1 MIASENLTVMIDMI
15 GSLDGL
21 QVSTDIP
28 LKEYTTIGI
37 GGCCLA
43 MVEVSDAGA
52 LKECLEVMQRE
63 GGPSVDSFVLGGGS
77 NLLVSD
83 RGYGGVVLRLGG
95 GFREL
100 IDIDGCLTVGAAY
113 PLKDLS
119 LNGIKEGWGGMEY
132 FAGLPGTVGGAV
144 RMNAGAWG
152 KEIWDFIRCVYC
164 VETKGTERVVSREEV
179 SPGYRKSGLEED
191 LIVTKIEIAY
201 QKDKSASM
209 KAKAKRF
216 MSRRKKGQAIAY
228 PSFGS
233 VFRNPEGLHAGK
245 LIDSLGLKGTREG
258 NAMISDKHGNF
269 IVNLGDAMAADV
281 LFLMRVMKRGVRDEY
296 GIELEPEVVFL
307 GMSPEELEGIV

>member
-1 MIASENLTVMIDMI
+1 MIASENLTRMIDII
-15 GSLDGL
+15 GSIDGL
-21 QVSTDIP
+21 QVSTEIP
-28 LKEYTTIGI
+28 LKDFTTIGI
-37 GGCCLA
+37 GGRCLA

-52 LKECLEVMQRE
+52 LKECLEIMHRE
-63 GGPSVDSFVLGGGS
+63 CRPSVDFFMLGGGS

-83 RGYGGVVLRLGG
+83 RGYDGVVLRLGG

-100 IDIDGCLTVGAAY
+100 IDMGGRLTVGAAY

-119 LNGIKEGWGGMEY
+119 LNAIKEGWGGMEY

-152 KEIWDFIRCVYC
+152 REIWDFIQCVYC
-164 VETKGTERVVSREEV
+164 VETKGTERIVSREDV
-179 SPGYRKSGLEED
+179 SPGYRKSGLEEG

-201 QKDKSASM
+201 QKDKSVDM
-209 KAKAKRF
+209 KAKALQF
-216 MSRRKKGQAIAY
+216 MTRRKKGQAIGY

-245 LIDSLGLKGTREG
+245 LIDSLGLKGSREG

-269 IVNLGDAMAADV
+269 IVNLGDAMAVDV
-281 LFLMRVMKRGVRDEY
+281 LSLMRVMKRGVRDEY

-307 GMSPEELEGIV
+307 GMSHEELEGIV